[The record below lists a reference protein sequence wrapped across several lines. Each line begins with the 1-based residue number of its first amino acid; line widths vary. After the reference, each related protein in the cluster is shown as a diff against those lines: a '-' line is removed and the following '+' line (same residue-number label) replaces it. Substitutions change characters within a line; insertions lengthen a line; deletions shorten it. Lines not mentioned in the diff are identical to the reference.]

1 MFAVGPKPRTENV
14 SNRKVRK
21 LLAGPTFDQ
30 GWRVGG
36 TRKGVTTAKNPP
48 MAAATTIA
56 AGQSVLQWQN
66 PPPPVHLLSSKSWWP
81 DRRVRIC
88 IVPSYLLSL
97 LHSGYRDLC
106 GFEAVRVPAA
116 SVSVCCPVSSVCFWC
131 MLPVC
136 GACVGCQYGTGVWRC
151 QCSRCSYECRCLSQ
165 CLFMLVPV

>member
-1 MFAVGPKPRTENV
+1 MFAVRTKSV

-48 MAAATTIA
+48 MAAATSIA

-66 PPPPVHLLSSKSWWP
+66 PPPPVHLLSSKSWCL
-81 DRRVRIC
+81 DHRVRIC

-116 SVSVCCPVSSVCFWC
+116 NVSVCCLYVYAVQCPVYAFGVCCHASLWCLCGMPVWYWC
-131 MLPVC
+131 MAMPVQQ
-136 GACVGCQYGTGVWRC
+136 V
-151 QCSRCSYECRCLSQ
+151 
-165 CLFMLVPV
+165 LVRV